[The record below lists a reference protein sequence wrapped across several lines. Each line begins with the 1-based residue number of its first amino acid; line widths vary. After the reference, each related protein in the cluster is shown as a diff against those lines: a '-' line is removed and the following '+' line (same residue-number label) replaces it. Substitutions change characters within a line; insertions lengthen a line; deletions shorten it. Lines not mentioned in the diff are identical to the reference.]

1 MYLPKHFEVT
11 DPEILA
17 DLIEKYPLATLIGS
31 IGDTME
37 INHLP
42 LMLSKD
48 RSRLFGHVAKANPLL
63 KIAEQAVPN
72 LTAVFNGP
80 NAYITPSWYLTKKE
94 TGKVVPTW
102 NYAVVHAQGKI
113 SVIQDTAWLHGHVTQ
128 MTNTHEPTYQSL
140 WKVDD
145 APDEYI
151 QMMLNAI
158 VGIEIEITSLV
169 GKFKLSQNRP
179 AQDYEAV
186 LNELRASANQELQ
199 DMTHFMKP
207 T

>member
-11 DPEILA
+11 DTEILA

-31 IGDTME
+31 IGDAME

-80 NAYITPSWYLTKKE
+80 NAYVTPSWYLSKKE

-102 NYAVVHAQGKI
+102 NYAVVHAQGKM
-113 SVIQDTAWLHGHVTQ
+113 SVIQDASWLHSHVTQ

-179 AQDYEAV
+179 AKDYEAV

-207 T
+207 A

>member
-11 DPEILA
+11 DPEILS
-17 DLIEKYPLATLIGS
+17 DLIEKYPLATIIGA
-31 IGDTME
+31 IGGE
-37 INHLP
+37 IEVNHLP

-48 RSRLFGHVAKANPLL
+48 RSRLYGHVAKTNPLL
-63 KIAEQAVPN
+63 KIAEQATPN

-80 NAYITPSWYLTKKE
+80 DAYVTPSWYLTKKE

-113 SVIQDTAWLHGHVTQ
+113 SIIQDRAWLHGHVTQ
-128 MTNTHEPTYQSL
+128 MTDTHEPTYQSL
-140 WKVDD
+140 WKVSD

-151 QMMLNAI
+151 QVMLNAI

-179 AQDYEAV
+179 ANDYEAV
-186 LNELRASANQELQ
+186 LSELRASKNQELQ

-207 T
+207 D

>member
-17 DLIEKYPLATLIGS
+17 DLIEKYPLAMLIGS

-80 NAYITPSWYLTKKE
+80 NAYVTPSWYLTKKE

-113 SVIQDTAWLHGHVTQ
+113 SVIQDTSWLHGHVTQ

-179 AQDYEAV
+179 AEDYEAV
-186 LNELRASANQELQ
+186 LNELRASANQELK

-207 T
+207 A

>member
-17 DLIEKYPLATLIGS
+17 DLIEKYPLAMLIGS

-80 NAYITPSWYLTKKE
+80 NAYVTPSWYLTKKE

-113 SVIQDTAWLHGHVTQ
+113 SVIQDTSWLHGHVTQ

-186 LNELRASANQELQ
+186 LNELRASANQELK

-207 T
+207 A

>member
-11 DPEILA
+11 DPEVLS
-17 DLIEKYPLATLIGS
+17 DLIEKYPLATIIGA
-31 IGDTME
+31 IGGE
-37 INHLP
+37 IEVNHLP

-48 RSRLFGHVAKANPLL
+48 RSRLYGHVAKTNPLL
-63 KIAEQAVPN
+63 KIAEQATPN

-80 NAYITPSWYLTKKE
+80 DAYVTPSWYLTKKE

-113 SVIQDTAWLHGHVTQ
+113 SIIQDRAWLHGHVTQ
-128 MTNTHEPTYQSL
+128 MTDTHEPTYQSL
-140 WKVDD
+140 WKVSD

-151 QMMLNAI
+151 QVMLNAI
-158 VGIEIEITSLV
+158 VGIKIEITSLV

-179 AQDYEAV
+179 ANDYEAV
-186 LNELRASANQELQ
+186 LSELRASKNQELQ

-207 T
+207 D

>member
-102 NYAVVHAQGKI
+102 NYAVVHAQGKM
-113 SVIQDTAWLHGHVTQ
+113 SVIQDNSWLHGHVTQ

-186 LNELRASANQELQ
+186 LNELRASTNQELQ
-199 DMTHFMKP
+199 DMIHFMKP

>member
-17 DLIEKYPLATLIGS
+17 DLIEKYPLAALIGS

-80 NAYITPSWYLTKKE
+80 NAYVTPSWYLTKKE

-102 NYAVVHAQGKI
+102 NYAVVHAQGKM
-113 SVIQDTAWLHGHVTQ
+113 SVIQDNSWLHGHVTQ

-186 LNELRASANQELQ
+186 LNELRASTNQELQ

>member
-31 IGDTME
+31 IGDVME
-37 INHLP
+37 VNHLP

-48 RSRLFGHVAKANPLL
+48 RSRLFGRVAKANPLL

-80 NAYITPSWYLTKKE
+80 NAYITPSWYLSKEE

-113 SVIQDTAWLHGHVTQ
+113 NVIQDNAWLHGHVTQ

-179 AQDYEAV
+179 AKDYEVV
-186 LNELRASANQELQ
+186 LNELRASTNQELQ

-207 T
+207 A

>member
-11 DPEILA
+11 DPEVLS
-17 DLIEKYPLATLIGS
+17 DLIEKYPLATIIGS
-31 IGDTME
+31 IGGE
-37 INHLP
+37 IEVNHLP

-48 RSRLFGHVAKANPLL
+48 RSRLYGHVAKTNPLL
-63 KIAEQAVPN
+63 KIAEQATPN

-80 NAYITPSWYLTKKE
+80 DAYVTPSWYLTKKE

-113 SVIQDTAWLHGHVTQ
+113 SIIQDRAWLHGHVTQ
-128 MTNTHEPTYQSL
+128 MTDTHEPTYQSL
-140 WKVDD
+140 WKVSD

-151 QMMLNAI
+151 QVMLNAI

-179 AQDYEAV
+179 ANDYEAV
-186 LNELRASANQELQ
+186 LSELRASKNQELQ

-207 T
+207 D

>member
-11 DPEILA
+11 DPAILA

-31 IGDTME
+31 IGDVME
-37 INHLP
+37 VNHLP

-48 RSRLFGHVAKANPLL
+48 RSRLFGHVAKTNPLL

-72 LTAVFNGP
+72 LIAVFNGP
-80 NAYITPSWYLTKKE
+80 NAYVTPSWYLSKKE
-94 TGKVVPTW
+94 NKKVVPTW
-102 NYAVVHAQGKI
+102 NYAVVHAQGKM

-128 MTNTHEPTYQSL
+128 MTNTHEPTYQSI

-151 QMMLNAI
+151 QIMLNAI

-186 LNELRASANQELQ
+186 LNELRASTNQKLQ

-207 T
+207 V

>member
-17 DLIEKYPLATLIGS
+17 DLIEKYPLAALIGS

-102 NYAVVHAQGKI
+102 NYAVVHAQGKM
-113 SVIQDTAWLHGHVTQ
+113 SVIQDNSWLHGHVTQ

>member
-11 DPEILA
+11 DPEVLS
-17 DLIEKYPLATLIGS
+17 DLIEKYPLATIIGA
-31 IGDTME
+31 IEGE
-37 INHLP
+37 IEVYHLP

-48 RSRLFGHVAKANPLL
+48 RSHLYGHVAKTNPLL
-63 KIAEQAVPN
+63 KIAEQATPN

-80 NAYITPSWYLTKKE
+80 DAYVTPSWYLTKKE

-113 SVIQDTAWLHGHVTQ
+113 SIIQDRAWLHGHVTQ
-128 MTNTHEPTYQSL
+128 MTDIHEPTYQSL
-140 WKVDD
+140 WKVSD

-151 QMMLNAI
+151 QVMLNAI

-179 AQDYEAV
+179 ANDYEAV
-186 LNELRASANQELQ
+186 LSELRASKNQELQ

-207 T
+207 D

>member
-11 DPEILA
+11 DPEILS
-17 DLIEKYPLATLIGS
+17 DLIEKYPLATIIGA
-31 IGDTME
+31 IGGE
-37 INHLP
+37 IEVNHLP

-48 RSRLFGHVAKANPLL
+48 RSRLYGHVAKTNPLL
-63 KIAEQAVPN
+63 KIAEQATPN

-80 NAYITPSWYLTKKE
+80 DAYVTPSWYLTKKE

-113 SVIQDTAWLHGHVTQ
+113 SVIQDRAWLHGHVTQ
-128 MTNTHEPTYQSL
+128 MTDTHEPTYQSL
-140 WKVDD
+140 WKVSD

-151 QMMLNAI
+151 QVMLNAI

-179 AQDYEAV
+179 ANDYEAV
-186 LNELRASANQELQ
+186 LSELRASKNQELQ
-199 DMTHFMKP
+199 DMSHFMKP
-207 T
+207 D

>member
-17 DLIEKYPLATLIGS
+17 DLIEKYPLAALIGS

-80 NAYITPSWYLTKKE
+80 NAYVTPSWYVTKKE

-186 LNELRASANQELQ
+186 LNELRASTNQELQ
-199 DMTHFMKP
+199 DMIHFMKP

>member
-11 DPEILA
+11 DPEVLS
-17 DLIEKYPLATLIGS
+17 DLIEKYPLATIIGA
-31 IGDTME
+31 IGDE
-37 INHLP
+37 IEVNHLP

-48 RSRLFGHVAKANPLL
+48 RSRLFGHVAKTNPLL
-63 KIAEQAVPN
+63 KVAEQATPN

-80 NAYITPSWYLTKKE
+80 DAYVTPSWYLTKKE

-113 SVIQDTAWLHGHVTQ
+113 SVIQDRAWLHGHVTQ
-128 MTNTHEPTYQSL
+128 MTDTHEPTYQSL
-140 WKVDD
+140 WKVSD

-151 QMMLNAI
+151 QVMLNAI

-179 AQDYEAV
+179 ANDYEAV
-186 LNELRASANQELQ
+186 LSELRASKNQELQ

-207 T
+207 D

>member
-31 IGDTME
+31 IGDAME
-37 INHLP
+37 VNHLP

-48 RSRLFGHVAKANPLL
+48 RSRLFGHIAKANPLL

-72 LTAVFNGP
+72 LIAVFNGP
-80 NAYITPSWYLTKKE
+80 NAYVTPSWYLTKKE

-113 SVIQDTAWLHGHVTQ
+113 SVIQDNTWLHGHVTQ

-179 AQDYEAV
+179 AEDYEAV
-186 LNELRASANQELQ
+186 LNELRASTNQELQ

>member
-11 DPEILA
+11 DPEVLS
-17 DLIEKYPLATLIGS
+17 DLIEKYPLATIIGA
-31 IGDTME
+31 IGGE
-37 INHLP
+37 IEVNHLP

-48 RSRLFGHVAKANPLL
+48 RSRLYGHVAKTNPLL
-63 KIAEQAVPN
+63 KIAEQATPN

-80 NAYITPSWYLTKKE
+80 DAYVTPSWYLTKKE

-113 SVIQDTAWLHGHVTQ
+113 SIIQDRAWLHDHVTQ
-128 MTNTHEPTYQSL
+128 MTDTHEPTYQSL
-140 WKVDD
+140 WKVSD

-151 QMMLNAI
+151 QVMLNAI

-179 AQDYEAV
+179 ANDYEAV
-186 LNELRASANQELQ
+186 LSELRASKNQELQ

-207 T
+207 D

>member
-17 DLIEKYPLATLIGS
+17 DLIEKYPLAMLIGS

-80 NAYITPSWYLTKKE
+80 NAYVTPSWYLTKKE

-145 APDEYI
+145 TPDEYI

-179 AQDYEAV
+179 AEDYEAV
-186 LNELRASANQELQ
+186 LNELRASANQELK

-207 T
+207 A

>member
-11 DPEILA
+11 DPAILA

-31 IGDTME
+31 IGDVME
-37 INHLP
+37 VNHLP

-48 RSRLFGHVAKANPLL
+48 RSRLFGHVAKTNPLL

-72 LTAVFNGP
+72 LIAVFNGP
-80 NAYITPSWYLTKKE
+80 NAYVTPSWYLSKKE
-94 TGKVVPTW
+94 NKKVVPTW
-102 NYAVVHAQGKI
+102 NYAVVHAQGKM

-128 MTNTHEPTYQSL
+128 MTNTHEPTYQSI

-151 QMMLNAI
+151 QIMLNAI

-186 LNELRASANQELQ
+186 LNELRASTNQELQ

-207 T
+207 V

>member
-11 DPEILA
+11 DTAILA

-31 IGDTME
+31 IGDVME
-37 INHLP
+37 VNHLP
-42 LMLSKD
+42 LMLSED
-48 RSRLFGHVAKANPLL
+48 RSRLFGHVAKTNPLL

-72 LTAVFNGP
+72 LIAVFNGP
-80 NAYITPSWYLTKKE
+80 NAYVTPSWYLSKKE
-94 TGKVVPTW
+94 NGKVVPTW
-102 NYAVVHAQGKI
+102 NYAVVHAQGKM
-113 SVIQDTAWLHGHVTQ
+113 SVIQDAAWLHGHVTQ

-145 APDEYI
+145 APEEYI
-151 QMMLNAI
+151 QMMLGAI
-158 VGIEIEITSLV
+158 VGIEINITSLV

-179 AQDYEAV
+179 AKDYEAV
-186 LNELRASANQELQ
+186 MNELRASTNQELQ

-207 T
+207 A

>member
-11 DPEILA
+11 DPEVLS
-17 DLIEKYPLATLIGS
+17 DLIEKYPLATIIGA
-31 IGDTME
+31 IGGE
-37 INHLP
+37 IEVNHLP

-48 RSRLFGHVAKANPLL
+48 RSRLYGHVAKTNPLL
-63 KIAEQAVPN
+63 KIAEQATPN

-80 NAYITPSWYLTKKE
+80 DAYVTPSWYLTKKE

-113 SVIQDTAWLHGHVTQ
+113 SIIQDRTWLHGHVTQ
-128 MTNTHEPTYQSL
+128 MTDTHEPTYQSL
-140 WKVDD
+140 WKVSD

-151 QMMLNAI
+151 QVMLNAI

-179 AQDYEAV
+179 ANDYEAV
-186 LNELRASANQELQ
+186 LSELRASKNQELQ

-207 T
+207 D

>member
-11 DPEILA
+11 DPEILS
-17 DLIEKYPLATLIGS
+17 DLIEKYPLATIIGA
-31 IGDTME
+31 IGGE
-37 INHLP
+37 IEVNHLP

-48 RSRLFGHVAKANPLL
+48 RSRLYGHVAKTNPLL
-63 KIAEQAVPN
+63 KIAEQATPN

-80 NAYITPSWYLTKKE
+80 DAYVTPSWYLTKKE

-113 SVIQDTAWLHGHVTQ
+113 SVIQDRAWLHGHVTH
-128 MTNTHEPTYQSL
+128 MTDTHEPTYQSL
-140 WKVDD
+140 WKVSD

-151 QMMLNAI
+151 QVMLNGI

-179 AQDYEAV
+179 ANDYEAV
-186 LNELRASANQELQ
+186 LSELRASKNQELQ
-199 DMTHFMKP
+199 DMSHFMKP
-207 T
+207 D

>member
-11 DPEILA
+11 DPEVLS
-17 DLIEKYPLATLIGS
+17 DLIEKYPLATIIGA
-31 IGDTME
+31 IGGE
-37 INHLP
+37 IEVNHLP

-48 RSRLFGHVAKANPLL
+48 RSRLYGHVAKTNPLL
-63 KIAEQAVPN
+63 KIAEQATPN

-80 NAYITPSWYLTKKE
+80 DAYVTPSWYLTKKE

-113 SVIQDTAWLHGHVTQ
+113 SIIQDRAWLHGHVTQ
-128 MTNTHEPTYQSL
+128 MTDTHEPTYQSL
-140 WKVDD
+140 WKVSD

-151 QMMLNAI
+151 QVMLNAI

-179 AQDYEAV
+179 ANDYEAV
-186 LNELRASANQELQ
+186 LSELRASKNQELQ

-207 T
+207 D

>member
-1 MYLPKHFEVT
+1 MCLPKHFEVT

-31 IGDTME
+31 IGDVME
-37 INHLP
+37 VNHLP

-80 NAYITPSWYLTKKE
+80 NAYITPSWYLSKEE

-113 SVIQDTAWLHGHVTQ
+113 NVIQDNAWLHGHVTQ

-179 AQDYEAV
+179 AKDYEVV
-186 LNELRASANQELQ
+186 LNELRASTNQELQ

-207 T
+207 A

>member
-11 DPEILA
+11 DPEILS
-17 DLIEKYPLATLIGS
+17 DLIEKYPLATIIGA
-31 IGDTME
+31 IGGE
-37 INHLP
+37 IEVNHLP

-48 RSRLFGHVAKANPLL
+48 RSRLYGHVAKTNPLL
-63 KIAEQAVPN
+63 KIAEQATPN

-80 NAYITPSWYLTKKE
+80 DAYVTPSWYLTKKE

-113 SVIQDTAWLHGHVTQ
+113 SIIQDRAWLHGHVTQ
-128 MTNTHEPTYQSL
+128 MTDTHEPTYQSL
-140 WKVDD
+140 WKVSD

-151 QMMLNAI
+151 QVMLNAI

-179 AQDYEAV
+179 ANDYEAV
-186 LNELRASANQELQ
+186 LSELRASKNQELQ
-199 DMTHFMKP
+199 DMSHFMKP
-207 T
+207 D

>member
-17 DLIEKYPLATLIGS
+17 DLIEKYPLATVIG
-31 IGDTME
+31 ILGDQVE
-37 INHLP
+37 ANHLP

-48 RSRLFGHVAKANPLL
+48 RSRLIGHVAKTNPLL
-63 KIAEQAVPN
+63 KIAEQAAPN
-72 LTAVFNGP
+72 LTAIFNGP
-80 NAYITPSWYLTKKE
+80 NAYVTPSWYLSKKE

-102 NYAVVHAQGKI
+102 NYAVVHAQGKVSI
-113 SVIQDTAWLHGHVTQ
+113 IEDASWLHRHVTQ

-179 AQDYEAV
+179 AKDYEAV
-186 LNELRASANQELQ
+186 LNELRASTNQELQ

-207 T
+207 A

>member
-31 IGDTME
+31 IGDAME
-37 INHLP
+37 VNHLP

-113 SVIQDTAWLHGHVTQ
+113 SVIQENTWLHGHVTQ

-179 AQDYEAV
+179 AEDYEAV
-186 LNELRASANQELQ
+186 LNELRASTNQELQ

>member
-11 DPEILA
+11 DPEVLS
-17 DLIEKYPLATLIGS
+17 DLIEKYPLATIIGA
-31 IGDTME
+31 IGGE
-37 INHLP
+37 IEVNHLP

-48 RSRLFGHVAKANPLL
+48 RSRLYGHVAKTNPLL
-63 KIAEQAVPN
+63 KIAEQATPN

-80 NAYITPSWYLTKKE
+80 DAYVTPSWYLTKKE

-113 SVIQDTAWLHGHVTQ
+113 SIIQDRTWLHGHVTQ
-128 MTNTHEPTYQSL
+128 MTDTHEPTYQSL
-140 WKVDD
+140 WKVSD

-151 QMMLNAI
+151 QVMLNAI

-179 AQDYEAV
+179 ANDYEAV
-186 LNELRASANQELQ
+186 LSELRASKNQELQ
-199 DMTHFMKP
+199 DITHFMKP
-207 T
+207 D

>member
-11 DPEILA
+11 DPEVLS
-17 DLIEKYPLATLIGS
+17 DLIEKYPLATIIGA
-31 IGDTME
+31 IGGE
-37 INHLP
+37 IEVNHLP

-48 RSRLFGHVAKANPLL
+48 RSRLYGHVAKTNPLL
-63 KIAEQAVPN
+63 KIAEQATPN

-80 NAYITPSWYLTKKE
+80 DAYVTPSWYLTKKE

-102 NYAVVHAQGKI
+102 NYAVVHAQGRI
-113 SVIQDTAWLHGHVTQ
+113 SIIQDRAWLHGHVTQ
-128 MTNTHEPTYQSL
+128 MTDTHEPTYQSL
-140 WKVDD
+140 WKVSD

-151 QMMLNAI
+151 QVMLNAI

-179 AQDYEAV
+179 ANDYEAV
-186 LNELRASANQELQ
+186 LSELRASKNQELQ

-207 T
+207 D

>member
-31 IGDTME
+31 IGDAME
-37 INHLP
+37 VNHLP

-113 SVIQDTAWLHGHVTQ
+113 NVIQDNVWLHGHVTQ

-179 AQDYEAV
+179 AKDYEVV
-186 LNELRASANQELQ
+186 LNELRASTNQELQ

-207 T
+207 A